1 MKFVIA
7 LASQACQ
14 SHESCLTVEA
24 LDCTALH
31 CTLLKSRV
39 ASLGRYN
46 EMLLVAWEF
55 HRAWKSSL

>member
-1 MKFVIA
+1 MEFVIA

-14 SHESCLTVEA
+14 SHEGRLTVEA

-31 CTLLKSRV
+31 CTLLKSRA

-46 EMLLVAWEF
+46 EMLLVSWEF
-55 HRAWKSSL
+55 QRK